1 MPAYYLSVRRL
12 ADEDKTMTK
21 LIQVHCFLKV
31 ITGDVTWSLPTADCG
46 LWTDY

>member
-1 MPAYYLSVRRL
+1 MPAYYLSVRQL

-31 ITGDVTWSLPTADCG
+31 ISEGVTWGLPTVD
-46 LWTDY
+46 